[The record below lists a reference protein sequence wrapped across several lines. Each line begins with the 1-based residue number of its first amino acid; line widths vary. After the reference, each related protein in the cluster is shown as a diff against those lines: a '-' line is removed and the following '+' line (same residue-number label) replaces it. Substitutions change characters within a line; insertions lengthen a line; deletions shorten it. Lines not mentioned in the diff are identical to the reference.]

1 MKAVQACPTM
11 LCLYVKSKYKTDD
24 LYCAMS
30 AGFYP
35 LSSSD
40 ILIVEGKAFNQ
51 SAGNPIENYGI
62 KRPFRGNK
70 EHLNPAER
78 TEDEG

>member
-1 MKAVQACPTM
+1 MICKRTVS
-11 LCLYVKSKYKTDD
+11 V
-24 LYCAMS
+24 
-30 AGFYP
+30 
-35 LSSSD
+35 

-51 SAGNPIENYGI
+51 SAGSPIENYGI

-78 TEDEG
+78 TEEPVGS